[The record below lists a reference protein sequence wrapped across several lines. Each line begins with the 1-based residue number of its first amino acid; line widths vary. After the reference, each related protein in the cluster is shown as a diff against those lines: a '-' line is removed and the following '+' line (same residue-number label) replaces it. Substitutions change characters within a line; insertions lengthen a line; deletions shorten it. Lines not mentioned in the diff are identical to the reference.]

1 KLRRRKAALDISS
14 TWAEREKADIKI
26 GLVRESMSPENSED
40 EPLAENDE
48 ADSDE
53 EAPMP
58 ARKKSIVVSPLA
70 WRSERFKE
78 ILVSLDRKWLRRC
91 NERSRTMMKEKR
103 VGPELNQPTP
113 EGIPLWMRK
122 RA

>member
-1 KLRRRKAALDISS
+1 
-14 TWAEREKADIKI
+14 
-26 GLVRESMSPENSED
+26 MSPENSED
-40 EPLAENDE
+40 EPAEGNDE

-58 ARKKSIVVSPLA
+58 ARKKGFVVSPLA
-70 WRSERFKE
+70 WRSERFNE

-103 VGPELNQPTP
+103 VRPELNQPTP

-122 RA
+122 RAGNAPAPRH